1 MRRGFRAL
9 VGLLVLAG
17 VLAVAPAGSAVTDPE
32 RGSVGDLVVAAS
44 VPGVLAVSWTP
55 PTNPAGAVPTD
66 YRVRWAAV
74 GDPYLTWSDLS
85 GNTFLNGVS
94 LDIGDLTVGTAYRVQ
109 VRARYRSGRFESAA
123 WSGPWAES
131 DPATVTDTYTPSV
144 VLEGSMGVAARP
156 PRRRRHVRL
165 RQMGQPPP
173 AYRHLRRARR
183 QSTGPPRPA
192 PTPCW
197 AEPGLVDPV
206 VFGYQTPL
214 GAPFI
219 INADGRLVPLH
230 TSRGARNPHT
240 LRSVLVDMGQ
250 PMRPLEPRRHRD
262 SASRNPR
269 PRKTPAS
276 NPPTPP

>member
-1 MRRGFRAL
+1 MRRWFGAL

-32 RGSVGDLVVAAS
+32 RGSVADLVVAAS

-74 GDPYLTWSDLS
+74 GDPFLTWSDLS
-85 GNTFLNGVS
+85 GNAFPNAVS

-144 VLEGSMGVAARP
+144 VLEGSMGVEAGRHGGGAMYGYAKWGSGTGTPVGTFDAPGVKALVRLDGTHDPVGPNRAGRPGGVRIPNP
-156 PRRRRHVRL
+156 PRSPVHHQRRR
-165 RQMGQPPP
+165 
-173 AYRHLRRARR
+173 
-183 QSTGPPRPA
+183 
-192 PTPCW
+192 
-197 AEPGLVDPV
+197 
-206 VFGYQTPL
+206 QT
-214 GAPFI
+214 
-219 INADGRLVPLH
+219 VPLH
-230 TSRGARNPHT
+230 TGRGPGNPHT

-269 PRKTPAS
+269 PR
-276 NPPTPP
+276 